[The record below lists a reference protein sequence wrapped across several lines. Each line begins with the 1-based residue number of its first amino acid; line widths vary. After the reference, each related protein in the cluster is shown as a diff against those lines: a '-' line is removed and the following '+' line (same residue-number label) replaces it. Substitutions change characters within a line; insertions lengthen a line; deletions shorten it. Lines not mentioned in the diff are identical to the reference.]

1 VESPRYHRYHKQP
14 DLSFFCAVGRATV
27 VHRGRDL
34 VEHSKLAPRGELGK
48 KMVFGTVVYMT
59 LLTPD
64 LMRHTFLYAQPIR
77 DCMVRITPTLSSLKS
92 CLSTT
97 TCQIRK
103 WTASSS
109 NLKALPLYVA
119 LLGTFTISYSCQ
131 LRDHAKIHGIQSLD
145 CMIFYNSLQ
154 GLRECEQGCSFLL
167 G

>member
-48 KMVFGTVVYMT
+48 KMVFGTVVYMP

-64 LMRHTFLYAQPIR
+64 LMRHTFLFAQPITE
-77 DCMVRITPTLSSLKS
+77 CMVRITPTLSSWKS

-97 TCQIRK
+97 TCPKVARIVQQLES
-103 WTASSS
+103 TAILCSTAWDIHD
-109 NLKALPLYVA
+109 LLQLPA
-119 LLGTFTISYSCQ
+119 KRSCQ
-131 LRDHAKIHGIQSLD
+131 HSWISITWLHD
-145 CMIFYNSLQ
+145 FLQ
-154 GLRECEQGCSFLL
+154 
-167 G
+167 